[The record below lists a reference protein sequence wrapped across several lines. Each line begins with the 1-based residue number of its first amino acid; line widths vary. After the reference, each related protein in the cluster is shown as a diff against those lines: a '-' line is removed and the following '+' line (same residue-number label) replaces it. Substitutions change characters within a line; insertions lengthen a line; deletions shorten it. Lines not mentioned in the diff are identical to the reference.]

1 MSLIISTF
9 LSHPVNPNDALK
21 WQCSSHWVNCTE
33 LWISC
38 YDKLVLM
45 MSVALDPDRASGS
58 CSRPGRVLH
67 VEPVSAEQRGSHLGG
82 QLSSAL
88 YNEPGNELTVL
99 RYRITLGMQDIRWIQ
114 YLHCNYVR

>member
-1 MSLIISTF
+1 MAVLVTLGKLHRIVD
-9 LSHPVNPNDALK
+9 LLL
-21 WQCSSHWVNCTE
+21 WQAGADDVSGTGSDH
-33 LWISC
+33 
-38 YDKLVLM
+38 
-45 MSVALDPDRASGS
+45 ASGS
-58 CSRPGRVLH
+58 CSCPGRVLH